1 MKEGTAIVPHPV
13 DTHVGRRMRRQREL
27 RGLTQVEIARQL
39 GLSFQQVQKYESGAN
54 RISSSKMWQVCEVL
68 DVTPGYFFEG
78 LEGKKQRGRRPGG
91 IAEELQDGRS
101 ARQVLDLNRAFK
113 QIDDTRV
120 RRHVVQLVKSLARS

>member
-13 DTHVGRRMRRQREL
+13 DIHVGRRMRQQREL

-54 RISSSKMWQVCEVL
+54 RISSSRMWQVCEVL

-78 LEGKKQRGRRPGG
+78 LEGKRPRGRRPGG
-91 IAEELQDGRS
+91 TAEKSLDGRG
-101 ARQVLDLNRAFK
+101 ARQVLDLNKAFK

-120 RRHVVQLVKSLARS
+120 QRQVVQLVKSLARS

>member
-13 DTHVGRRMRRQREL
+13 DTHVGRRMRQQREL
-27 RGLTQVEIARQL
+27 RGLTQVELARQL
-39 GLSFQQVQKYESGAN
+39 GLSFQQIQKYESGAN
-54 RISSSKMWQVCEVL
+54 RISSSRMWQVCEVL
-68 DVTPGYFFEG
+68 DMTPGHFFEG

-120 RRHVVQLVKSLARS
+120 RRQVVQLVKSLARS